1 MTFVDLELH
10 VIQWAEAR
18 KIIPNSTPEAQYMKA
33 ISEMGELADALL
45 KKNPNDIKD
54 AIGDTVVCLINM
66 CALLDINLTDC
77 LEVAYLQ
84 IKNRKGTL
92 LPNGVFQK
100 TLD

>member
-1 MTFVDLELH
+1 MTCVDLELH

-84 IKNRKGTL
+84 IKNRKGSL
-92 LPNGVFQK
+92 LPNGVFVKQ
-100 TLD
+100 

>member
-1 MTFVDLELH
+1 
-10 VIQWAEAR
+10 
-18 KIIPNSTPEAQYMKA
+18 MKA

-84 IKNRKGTL
+84 IKNRKGSL
-92 LPNGVFQK
+92 LPNGVFVKQ
-100 TLD
+100 

>member
-84 IKNRKGTL
+84 IKNRKGSL
-92 LPNGVFQK
+92 LPNGVFVK
-100 TLD
+100 

>member
-1 MTFVDLELH
+1 MTLVDLELH

-18 KIIPNSTPEAQYMKA
+18 KIIPNSTPEAHYMKA

-84 IKNRKGTL
+84 IKNRKGSL
-92 LPNGVFQK
+92 LPNGVFVKQ
-100 TLD
+100 

>member
-54 AIGDTVVCLINM
+54 AIGDTVVCFINM

-84 IKNRKGTL
+84 IKNRKGSL
-92 LPNGVFQK
+92 LPNGVFVKQ
-100 TLD
+100 

>member
-84 IKNRKGTL
+84 IKNRKGSL
-92 LPNGVFQK
+92 LPNGVFVKQ
-100 TLD
+100 

>member
-10 VIQWAEAR
+10 VVQWAEAR

-84 IKNRKGTL
+84 IKNRKGSL
-92 LPNGVFQK
+92 LPNGVFVKQ
-100 TLD
+100 

>member
-18 KIIPNSTPEAQYMKA
+18 KIIPNSTPKAQYMKA
-33 ISEMGELADALL
+33 ILEMGELADALL

-84 IKNRKGTL
+84 IKNRKGSL
-92 LPNGVFQK
+92 LPNGVFVKQ
-100 TLD
+100 

>member
-10 VIQWAEAR
+10 VVQWAEAR
-18 KIIPNSTPEAQYMKA
+18 KIIPNSTPEAQYIKA

-84 IKNRKGTL
+84 IKNRKGSL
-92 LPNGVFQK
+92 LPNGVFVKQ
-100 TLD
+100 

>member
-10 VIQWAEAR
+10 IIQWAEAK

-84 IKNRKGTL
+84 IKNRKGSL
-92 LPNGVFQK
+92 LPNGVFVKQ
-100 TLD
+100 

>member
-18 KIIPNSTPEAQYMKA
+18 KIIPNSTPEVQYMKA

-84 IKNRKGTL
+84 IKNRKGSL
-92 LPNGVFQK
+92 LPNGVFVKQ
-100 TLD
+100 

>member
-84 IKNRKGTL
+84 IKNRKGGL
-92 LPNGVFQK
+92 LPNGVFVKQ
-100 TLD
+100 

>member
-84 IKNRKGTL
+84 IKNRKGIL
-92 LPNGVFQK
+92 LPNGVFVKQ
-100 TLD
+100 

>member
-10 VIQWAEAR
+10 VIQWAEAK

-84 IKNRKGTL
+84 IKNRKGSL
-92 LPNGVFQK
+92 LPNGVFVKQ
-100 TLD
+100 